1 MPDSLRR
8 LAPLTGVVFAA
19 LLVVTFASPSSVG
32 IHKTGLEVI
41 AHEKLHHSAS
51 MVGDFCGALG
61 VAFFLFFVGSLRSF
75 LRRHEGGEGPSAVAF
90 GGAVLLG
97 TGGAIFSSLD
107 WALGDARNTISPA
120 AAQAINVLSNDLFW
134 PFQIGLVVFGIAIG
148 IAIINTGALPKWLG
162 WVALVLGIVGITP
175 VGFFAF
181 MVLLLWSVVVSIL
194 VFQRTDSS
202 PTSAAGGSASLS
214 GQGA

>member
-8 LAPLTGVVFAA
+8 LAPLTGVVFAG
-19 LLVVTFASPSSVG
+19 LLVVTFLSPISAG

-107 WALGDARNTISPA
+107 WALGDTRNTISPA
-120 AAQAINVLSNDLFW
+120 AAQAINILSNDLFW
-134 PFQIGLVVFGIAIG
+134 PFQIGIAVFGIAIG

-162 WVALVLGIVGITP
+162 WVAFVLGVVGFTP
-175 VGFFAF
+175 VGFFGF
-181 MVLLLWSVVVSIL
+181 LVFLIWSVIVAIM
-194 VFQRTDSS
+194 VFLRSGETAA
-202 PTSAAGGSASLS
+202 SAAGGSASLS